1 MKEITFRIPTS
12 LAEFRQ
18 MRKERL
24 NKRYRNNVQIIRD
37 VIDDIIKVA
46 HRGYYRKDISETML
60 NQVFHSAPYSSEIDR
75 IYQKAKMRL
84 K

>member
-12 LAEFRQ
+12 IAEFRQ

-24 NKRYRNNVQIIRD
+24 NKRYRYNVQVVRE

-46 HRGYYRKDISETML
+46 RSGYWRKDISETML
-60 NQVFHSAPYSSEIDR
+60 NRVFHSAPYSSEIDR
-75 IYQKAKMRL
+75 IYQEAK
-84 K
+84 KK